1 MYKLVFTLY
10 LNNSFMRKIFLA
22 LALCAGG
29 LTIANAQTAKG
40 NLFLGT
46 GLGATSYTTG
56 NYTFD
61 YSDGNNVSQN
71 DKKYVFGVNPQLGV
85 FLTDHLVFGG
95 TLGVNYG
102 HEKSV
107 LNNTDPTVVGSQ
119 SVTNSSTYSIGPFL
133 RYYFFNAT
141 PSKTLFYI
149 QGDAGIGTGSENSN
163 QTSTSA
169 STSNV
174 YTAHA
179 SNLLMFNA
187 AGSLGITH
195 FVSKSIGLDVAVTY
209 LYNDEK
215 YTDNYNSVTT
225 NAAGVPNSN
234 SGTFKATLP
243 QNGIGVSAGFHLFLG
258 K

>member
-1 MYKLVFTLY
+1 MK
-10 LNNSFMRKIFLA
+10 KILLA
-22 LALCAGG
+22 LALCAGV
-29 LTIANAQTAKG
+29 LTGVNAQTAKG

-46 GLGATSYTTG
+46 GLGATSYNTG

-71 DKKYVFGVNPQLGV
+71 DKKYALSLSPSIGV

-95 TLGVNYG
+95 SLDVSYD

-107 LNNTDPTVVGSQ
+107 LNNTDPTQVGSI
-119 SVTNSSTYSIGPFL
+119 STTNSTNYSVGPFL
-133 RYYFFNAT
+133 RYYFFNTT
-141 PSKTLFYI
+141 PSSTLFYL
-149 QGDAGIGTGSENSN
+149 QGNAGIGSGSQNSTQN
-163 QTSTSA
+163 STNT

-179 SNLLMFNA
+179 GSLLLFNA

-195 FVSKSIGLDVAVTY
+195 FVSKTIGLDLAVSY
-209 LYNDEK
+209 LYNYEK
-215 YTDNYNSVTT
+215 YTDNFSNVTT
-225 NAAGVPNSN
+225 NSAGVPNSN

-243 QNGIGVSAGFHLFLG
+243 QNGIGLSAGFHLFLG